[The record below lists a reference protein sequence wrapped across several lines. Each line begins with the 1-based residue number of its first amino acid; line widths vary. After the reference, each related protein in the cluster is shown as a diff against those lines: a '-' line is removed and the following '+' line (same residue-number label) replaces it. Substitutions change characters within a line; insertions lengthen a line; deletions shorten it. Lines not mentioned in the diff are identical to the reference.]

1 MPKQSAFDVYVNSG
15 GGQTPFRKIVQNN
28 PEAIP
33 MGPLPGDFGL
43 LGWSIDPMDVST
55 ITQALVS
62 GTQYL
67 VRLSNPCNLN
77 ANNNNAINKVGLHL
91 GAAVLAT
98 PGTYSGLAVY
108 SYVPGAAAMT
118 KLADTGADTGAA
130 WVTSGASKY
139 YEGTLTA
146 PVSSAPGYLYASF
159 IATFTTEPNCYAATI
174 TANTLNIKGVAISQ
188 GYTNGTQT
196 SFPAS
201 IAIPGSTSAMAFL
214 PLMGVANS

>member
-1 MPKQSAFDVYVNSG
+1 MPKNSAFDVYVNSG

-108 SYVPGAAAMT
+108 SYVPGALTMT

-159 IATFTTEPNCYAATI
+159 IATFTTEPNCYASAI
-174 TANTLNIKGVAISQ
+174 SAQTLNIKGVSITQAYSLAA
-188 GYTNGTQT
+188 QT
-196 SFPAS
+196 SFGATAT
-201 IAIPGSTSAMAFL
+201 ISALTAAAFV
-214 PLMGVANS
+214 PLMGIANS